1 MNKKL
6 TTAGAALSASS
17 YISPAVKVTEILS
30 EGVLC
35 MSLNLLKQQEFGHEA
50 WDNEDLGW

>member
-17 YISPAVKVTEILS
+17 YISPSVKVTEILS
-30 EGVLC
+30 EGLLC
-35 MSLNLLKQQEFGHEA
+35 MSFRLMNDFQHES
-50 WDNEDLGW
+50 WTENDLDW